1 MNLFLKLI
9 IIYRISIIKGSHFL
23 YETENKLHKPSCT
36 EIYYQTGLQSTEA
49 NMLLELF
56 SQIISE
62 PCFTVLRT
70 DEQLGYIVWSG
81 LRRTNGTQ
89 GLRLIV
95 QSDKHPQYVEER
107 MDLFMKSMQVC
118 ERKKNYLILPFRA
131 KTKIFHPFFQPGSY
145 QKYDGGTIQQAQGIT
160 SR

>member
-107 MDLFMKSMQVC
+107 MDRSQRNIDMCMLNDNESPLKLRLWSKRV
-118 ERKKNYLILPFRA
+118 L
-131 KTKIFHPFFQPGSY
+131 
-145 QKYDGGTIQQAQGIT
+145 
-160 SR
+160 